1 LLIRRA
7 RVDTF
12 TKDPAG
18 RREYLRRVNQEHE
31 QVLRAIAAGDAD
43 AARAAMRVHLV
54 NGRER
59 IRTAFDHATGAP

>member
-1 LLIRRA
+1 
-7 RVDTF
+7 
-12 TKDPAG
+12 
-18 RREYLRRVNQEHE
+18 LRRVNQEHE